1 MPLFSIVKFIEI
13 RAERRLM
20 RAISLS
26 HVNCLICYTYRSIML
41 MNTETVTLP
50 TTIVSGTLGKNI
62 WAVVIVMGSGKPLG
76 KTYLVFL
83 TLTKH

>member
-13 RAERRLM
+13 GAERRLM
-20 RAISLS
+20 RVIGLS

-41 MNTETVTLP
+41 MNAETVTLP
-50 TTIVSGTLGKNI
+50 TTIVSGTFGKNI
-62 WAVVIVMGSGKPLG
+62 WTVVIGMSSGKPLG
-76 KTYLVFL
+76 RTYLVFL